1 MKKLAYWTALLG
13 CLFSFPQVA
22 HAYPLT
28 IKHEQGETVI
38 KEQPKRIA
46 VFDLASL
53 DTLQALDVQAT
64 AVPKAIWPQYLSQYE
79 DEKFTKVGSL
89 FKPDFEALK
98 KVQPDLI
105 IVAGRSKAAYGD
117 LSKIAPTIDVTIN
130 PTHFLD
136 GVEHNITLFG
146 KIFDRADQAQQLISQ
161 LDQSVSSL
169 QALGKQQ
176 GSGLVLFT
184 MKGNLMVHAPG
195 ERFGM
200 LYELTGLNS
209 VAQAAEAPASKSR
222 PKPGSP
228 EAKAMQEQRQ
238 QRLDQAIA
246 NKPNWLIVLDRD
258 EATGGEGEAE
268 KTISEKLGNTE
279 AYQAGHV
286 YYLNPTEW
294 YIVTGGYQSIMNTVN
309 DLTKQFQK

>member
-13 CLFSFPQVA
+13 CLFSFPQLA

-28 IKHEQGETVI
+28 IKHDQGETVI
-38 KEQPKRIA
+38 KAQPKRIA

-53 DTLQALDVQAT
+53 DTLQALDVQAN

-89 FKPDFEALK
+89 FKPDFETLK

-117 LSKIAPTIDVTIN
+117 LSKIAPTIDVTIS
-130 PTHFLD
+130 PAHFLD

-146 KIFDRADQAQQLISQ
+146 EIFDRADQAQQLISQ

-176 GSGLVLFT
+176 GTGLVLFT
-184 MKGNLMVHAPG
+184 MKDNLMVHAPG

-209 VAQAAEAPASKSR
+209 VAPAAEAPASKSR

-238 QRLDQAIA
+238 QRLDQAVA
-246 NKPNWLIVLDRD
+246 NKPNWLIVLDRGA
-258 EATGGEGEAE
+258 ATGGEGEAE
-268 KTISEKLGNTE
+268 KTMSEKLGNTE

-309 DLTKQFQK
+309 DLTNQFQK

>member
-1 MKKLAYWTALLG
+1 MKKLAYWTAVLG
-13 CLFSFPQVA
+13 CLFSFQQLA
-22 HAYPLT
+22 YAYPLT

-38 KEQPKRIA
+38 KAQPKRIA
-46 VFDLASL
+46 VFDLATL

-64 AVPKAIWPQYLSQYE
+64 AVPKAFWPQYLSHYE
-79 DEKFTKVGSL
+79 DKKYPKVGSL
-89 FKPDFEALK
+89 FEPDFEALK
-98 KVQPDLI
+98 QIKPDLI
-105 IVAGRSKAAYGD
+105 IVAGRSKSAYKE
-117 LSKIAPTIDVTIN
+117 LSDIAPTIDATIDPN
-130 PTHFLD
+130 HFLD

-146 KIFDRADQAQQLISQ
+146 DIFDRSNQAQQLISQ
-161 LDQSVSSL
+161 LDQSVSAL
-169 QALGKQQ
+169 QVLGQKQ

-184 MKGNLMVHAPG
+184 IKGNLMVHAPG

-209 VAQAAEAPASKSR
+209 TAQASDTPASKTR

-228 EAKAMQEQRQ
+228 EAKAMQQQRQ
-238 QRLDQAIA
+238 QRLEQAVA
-246 NKPNWLIVLDRD
+246 GNPNWLIVLDRGA
-258 EATGGEGEAE
+258 ATGGEGEAQ
-268 KTISEKLGNTE
+268 KTIADQLGQTN

-294 YIVTGGYQSIMNTVN
+294 YIATGGYQSIMNTVN